1 MKLTEKEV
9 EIIEILEKDARI
21 PIETL
26 AKMVSLSVGE
36 TEAILKKLE
45 ETKVIV
51 QYTTLVD

>member
-26 AKMVSLSVGE
+26 AKMVSLSVDE
-36 TEAILKKLE
+36 TEAILKK
-45 ETKVIV
+45 T
-51 QYTTLVD
+51 